1 MAKGCQKIETL
12 PGKKKAIFFFQ
23 GRKGCFKKKKGTNF
37 ILVEV
42 VNFCYQVLTSVE
54 DISCSFSV
62 GAQAAIH

>member
-1 MAKGCQKIETL
+1 MSENWDPAWKEESN
-12 PGKKKAIFFFQ
+12 FFFP
-23 GRKGCFKKKKGTNF
+23 REKGMFKKKKGTNF

>member
-1 MAKGCQKIETL
+1 MSENWDPAWKEESNF
-12 PGKKKAIFFFQ
+12 FFFQ
-23 GRKGCFKKKKGTNF
+23 GRKGCLKKKKKGTNF